1 MRKRMIKP
9 QENINTKELDFLY
22 ELSELL
28 TKEQDF
34 SYISNCLQK
43 LFKTYFGIEQAY
55 VFLKEEL
62 MILLKIFDVN
72 QNNIKVAEKYRNIM
86 EKYKNLQSN
95 TFLINKEIIDPDF
108 LNVNSYQKLIEL
120 IKPEKNSLYLPLIA
134 NNQIIGFIH
143 LHFDKLNKETI
154 TKSFFVCLSI
164 VARQLSS
171 MIATL
176 TLNYQMQTNIK
187 FHSAMKNIAKII
199 ENQYEFAYIVPLIGE
214 MIDRF
219 VPEHLIYVFI
229 KQQNGEF
236 ELVWPSSCHD
246 RNIYTL
252 LKSINKKKNVIL
264 SENKKIGVFPLIGE
278 KETLGAIVA
287 YSNIEKL
294 LENEINYIQE
304 LSKQASITIQKAEMY
319 AEILKHAALD
329 ALTGLNNRR
338 QFEVRLNQEIANAKR
353 KGSNLCCIMLDVD
366 YFKKINDTHGHV
378 AGDCILK
385 ELAKL
390 LIKELREY
398 DIASRYGGEE
408 FCILL
413 PSTSLEE
420 AGFVAQ
426 RLRKAVEGNNFDITE
441 AKIQNLTSLKITI
454 SLGVAQYQ
462 KSMKNSFELYKK
474 ADEALYSAKKSGR
487 NKVII
492 CKD

>member
-1 MRKRMIKP
+1 MTNKNKHT
-9 QENINTKELDFLY
+9 NTHLNFLL

-28 TKEQDF
+28 IQDQDF
-34 SYISNCLQK
+34 SNVLFSLKELLLKHLQIK
-43 LFKTYFGIEQAY
+43 NIDI
-55 VFLKEEL
+55 FLKEEL
-62 MILLKIFDVN
+62 MILLKIYDFSLT
-72 QNNIKVAEKYRNIM
+72 NIKLAEKCKKLLK
-86 EKYKNLQSN
+86 KYKD
-95 TFLINKEIIDPDF
+95 INSSSIIMNKHILDNNVKE
-108 LNVNSYQKLIEL
+108 
-120 IKPEKNSLYLPLIA
+120 LYLKEENDIYVPLIS

-143 LHFDKLNKETI
+143 LNFEHLPKEI
-154 TKSFFVCLSI
+154 LEDLPLLLSI
-164 VARQLSS
+164 VARQISAVISS
-171 MIATL
+171 MV
-176 TLNYQMQTNIK
+176 LNYQMQTNIK

-229 KQQNGEF
+229 KQPDNEYK
-236 ELVWPSSCHD
+236 LVWPSSCHD
-246 RNIYTL
+246 KNVYSL
-252 LKSINKKKNVIL
+252 LEGINKKTNTIL
-264 SENKKIGVFPLIGE
+264 SEDKKIGVFPLIGE
-278 KETLGAIVA
+278 KDILGAIVA

-294 LENEINYIQE
+294 LDNEVNYIQE

-338 QFEVRLNQEIANAKR
+338 QFEVRLNQEIATAKR
-353 KGSNLCCIMLDVD
+353 KNIPLCCIMLDVD
-366 YFKKINDTHGHV
+366 YFKKINDTYGHI

-390 LIKELREY
+390 LLDELREY

-413 PSTSLEE
+413 PSTTLEE
-420 AGFVAQ
+420 ASFVAQ
-426 RLRKAVEGNNFDITE
+426 RLRKATEMKNFDITE
-441 AKIQNLTSLKITI
+441 AKIQNTTTLNITI
-454 SLGVAQYQ
+454 SLGVAQYK
-462 KSMKNSFELYKK
+462 KSMTDSFDLYKK
-474 ADEALYSAKKSGR
+474 ADEALYSAKESGR